1 MISDIRANSRT
12 SLLTG
17 FGDLERALNRHPAV
31 HEAVVLSRRDVLGS
45 DRTVAYVVPAD
56 IRSMETLPADLRNQ
70 LPAQQLPDGYV
81 FLTSIPLGDSGSVAT
96 DELEQYEVI
105 DGDLIDQWAKSLGKI
120 DNVLQVE
127 VVPLGV
133 RHHAGCIHRLD
144 LLPDGIFRRG
154 RKPTAPQNER
164 KTANDAFKKS
174 GLAVSAI
181 VHGASLTLPEDSPG
195 TLGES
200 LRRAAE
206 RYGDRGVTYVRADG
220 SEHFHSYPQLLAEAE
235 KVLAGLSDL
244 GLEPG
249 DKVIF
254 QLHDNHEFL
263 AAFWGCVL
271 GGMIPVPISIAPNYV
286 PSSAIVQKLA
296 NAWRMLEQPL
306 ILASQALVPHLR
318 SVLGMVGAG
327 GARIQSVNELSGGA
341 TPPLPG
347 VQPDDLALLLLTSGS
362 TGTPKA
368 VMHSHRTLLNRSAST
383 AAFNQFCSEDVS
395 MNWMPLDHVGGIV
408 MFHLR
413 DVFTGCMQVQ
423 VATGWILENPLRWM
437 DLIERHKATVTWA
450 PNFAYALVA
459 DRAEEIARR
468 RWDLSSMRFMLNGG
482 EAVVARTARRF
493 LRLLAPHGLPEN
505 SMHPAWGMS
514 ETASGIT
521 YSHHFSLQ
529 TTGDDVSAVEVGEP
543 IPNTSLRIVDANNQ
557 VVSEGEK
564 GDLQVRGASI
574 MLGYYQNPEMNRK
587 VFTQD
592 GWFDTG
598 DVGFLREGRLTVTA
612 RTKDDIIINGIN
624 YLASEIE
631 AVTDGVD
638 GVAVSYSAA
647 CAVRRPESDTDELA
661 IFFSPSS
668 GTDDELSGTLRSI
681 RKHVATNVGISP
693 ACLIPLS
700 TDQIPK
706 TAIGKIQR
714 SELRRRF
721 EAGEFDAVLK
731 RADLLTDTNTI
742 PEWFYRK
749 VWRNKEPSSQLALTE
764 LGPSL
769 VFVDA
774 LGLGDALC
782 SELRRLEQR
791 CVAVE
796 VGSDFVQL
804 DRNRYRIDPKNRDHY
819 SRLMHAL
826 REDDLQVGQI
836 VHLWTFEE
844 GTAPVSVMEE
854 LVEAQ
859 HQGAYS
865 VLFLT
870 QALAEMHGEP
880 RSLNLHVV
888 SRGAQVT
895 SSADECS
902 CKHSAI
908 IGLLKTIPH
917 ELSWLHCRHIDL
929 DAASEEANVKHVLD
943 ELRLVAADDEVAY
956 RNGRR
961 LVWRLGPV
969 DLRKQEPAQLP
980 IRSGGIYLITG
991 GLGGIGSYLA
1001 TVLMRAYQAKLILV
1015 GTTRLPERTEWPA
1028 CLERGGRLANRI
1040 HQCLEI
1046 ESLGGEF
1053 VYASADVSDLA
1064 RLNEIVAAAETR
1076 WNDKLAG
1083 IFHLAAGGD
1092 VGSHWQDGER
1102 HHVSSATT
1110 ESFDLMFRSKVYGSW
1125 ALYQIVKKRPDAIM
1139 VSFGS
1144 VLGIFGA
1151 ARFGA
1156 YAAAHTFLR
1165 NFTLNQHYHHHPRSY
1180 SFSWTVWSEM
1190 GMSKADPAS
1199 AKDLYRALGYFLIP
1213 KELGLDSL
1221 IGGLWRDLPDLIV
1234 GLDAGNMSVR
1244 KHLEADARPLQK
1256 LAAYFTTRNGVNPAE
1271 SGWTELRVQDRFG
1284 TPSQCEL
1291 TRLEAMPLTRE
1302 GQVDRGALRMMK
1314 EEKGAADDQGGV
1326 QPRTEVEKRIADIW
1340 RDVLAIHRPGIH
1352 DSFFHLGGNSLTATQ
1367 VLSRVRQAF
1376 QVRLDMRDLFE
1387 RATVSELA
1395 ALVEE
1400 RQDQRGPDIESDT
1413 IESLDPET
1421 LLANVAQMSDAKVA
1435 ELLKRMQGEE
1445 ERR

>member
-1 MISDIRANSRT
+1 MIPDIRANSRT

-17 FGDLERALNRHPAV
+17 FGDLERALSKHPAV
-31 HEAVVLSRRDVLGS
+31 HEAVVLSRRDVRGD
-45 DRTVAYVVPAD
+45 DRTIAYVVPSD
-56 IRSMETLPADLRNQ
+56 MRSMETLAADLRSR

-81 FLTSIPLGDSGSVAT
+81 FLTSIPLADNGSVAT
-96 DELEQYEVI
+96 DVLEQYEVI
-105 DGDLIDQWAKSLGKI
+105 DDDLMDRWAKTLGKV
-120 DNVLQVE
+120 DDVRQVE
-127 VVPLGV
+127 VIPLEARQRV
-133 RHHAGCIHRLD
+133 GCIHRLD
-144 LLPDGIFRRG
+144 LLPGGVFHRGGI
-154 RKPTAPQNER
+154 PAAPQNER
-164 KTANDAFKKS
+164 ETANDTSRKP
-174 GLAVSAI
+174 GPAVSAI
-181 VHGASLTLPEDSPG
+181 VHGAALTLPGDSPG
-195 TLGES
+195 TLGDS

-206 RYGDRGVTYVRADG
+206 RSADKGVTCVRADG
-220 SEHFHSYPQLLAEAE
+220 SEYFHSYPQLLAEAE
-235 KVLAGLSDL
+235 AVLAGLSDL
-244 GLEPG
+244 GLKPG

-254 QLHDNHEFL
+254 QLRDNHEFL
-263 AAFWGCVL
+263 TAFWGCVL
-271 GGMIPVPISIAPNYV
+271 GGLIPVPITIAPTYTS
-286 PSSAIVQKLA
+286 SSAVVQKLA
-296 NAWRMLEQPL
+296 NAWRMLDHPL
-306 ILASQALVPHLR
+306 ILATQALVPELR
-318 SVLGMVGAG
+318 SVLGLVGAS
-327 GARIQSVNELSGGA
+327 GARIQSVDELSGRTA
-341 TPPLPG
+341 PMLPG
-347 VQPDDLALLLLTSGS
+347 VQSDDLTLLLLTSGS

-383 AAFNQFCSEDVS
+383 AAFNRFCSEDVS
-395 MNWMPLDHVGGIV
+395 LNWMPLDHVGGLV

-413 DVFTGCMQVQ
+413 DVFAGCMQVQ
-423 VATGWILENPLRWM
+423 VATGWILEDPLRWL

-493 LRLLAPHGLPEN
+493 LRLLAPHGLSGN
-505 SMHPAWGMS
+505 SMYPAWGMS
-514 ETASGIT
+514 ETASAIT

-543 IPNTSLRIVDANNQ
+543 IPNTSLRIVDANHQ
-557 VVSEGEK
+557 VVGEAEK
-564 GDLQVRGASI
+564 GKLQVRGASI
-574 MLGYYQNPEMNRK
+574 MLGYHQNPEMNRK

-631 AVTDGVD
+631 TVTDGVA

-668 GTDDELSGTLRSI
+668 GTDDALSETLRSI
-681 RKHVATNVGISP
+681 RQHVATDVGISP
-693 ACLIPLS
+693 TYLIPLS
-700 TDQIPK
+700 TGQIPK

-721 EAGEFDAVLK
+721 EAGEFDAELK
-731 RADLLTDTNTI
+731 RADLLTETNTI

-749 VWRNKEPSSQLALTE
+749 VWHHKEPSSQLALAE
-764 LGPSL
+764 LGPLL

-774 LGLGDALC
+774 LGFGDALC
-782 SELRRLEQR
+782 SELRRLERQ

-796 VGSDFVQL
+796 AGSDFARI
-804 DRNRYRIDPKNRDHY
+804 DRDRYRIDPKNRDHY
-819 SRLMHAL
+819 SRLMQAL
-826 REDDLQVGQI
+826 REDGLQPGQI

-844 GTAPVSVMEE
+844 GAAPVDTMEE
-854 LVEAQ
+854 LIQAQ
-859 HQGAYS
+859 YQGAYS

-870 QALAEMHGEP
+870 QALAQMQGER

-902 CKHSAI
+902 CRHSTV

-929 DAASEEANVKHVLD
+929 DAAAAETNVKHVLD
-943 ELRLVAADDEVAY
+943 ELRFVNADDEVAY

-961 LVWRLGPV
+961 LAWRLASA
-969 DLRKQEPAQLP
+969 DLRKQEPAQPP
-980 IRSGGIYLITG
+980 IRPGGIYLITG
-991 GLGGIGSYLA
+991 GLGGIGAYLA
-1001 TVLMRAYQAKLILV
+1001 TVLMRACQAKLILV
-1015 GTTRLPERTEWPA
+1015 GTTCLPERSEWPA
-1028 CLERGGRLANRI
+1028 CLERGGRLADRI
-1040 HQCLEI
+1040 RQYLEI

-1053 VYASADVSDLA
+1053 VYESADVSDQA
-1064 RLNEIVAAAETR
+1064 RLNEMVVAAETR

-1102 HHVSSATT
+1102 HHVSNATT

-1125 ALYQIVKKRPDAIM
+1125 ALYQILKQRPDAIM

-1165 NFTLNQHYHHHPRSY
+1165 NFTLNQRYHHHPRSY

-1190 GMSKADPAS
+1190 GMSKADPAF
-1199 AKDLYRALGYFLIP
+1199 ARDLYRALGYFLIAREP
-1213 KELGLDSL
+1213 GLDSL
-1221 IGGLWRDLPDLIV
+1221 MSGLWHGLPDLIV
-1234 GLDAGNMSVR
+1234 GLDAGNMNIR

-1256 LAAYFTTRNGVNPAE
+1256 LAAYFTARNGVIPADPAC
-1271 SGWTELRVQDRFG
+1271 TERRVQDRFG
-1284 TPSQCEL
+1284 APSQCEL
-1291 TRLEAMPLTRE
+1291 VRLEAMPLTRD
-1302 GQVDRGALRMMK
+1302 GQIDRDALRTMK
-1314 EEKGAADDQGGV
+1314 EEQGAAVDQDGA
-1326 QPRTEVEKRIADIW
+1326 QPRTEVEQRIADIW
-1340 RDVLAIHRPGIH
+1340 RDVLTIQRPGIH
-1352 DSFFHLGGNSLTATQ
+1352 DGFFQLGGNSLTATQ

-1400 RQDQRGPDIESDT
+1400 RQGQHGSDIESDS